1 VAGPGDQFVAEQ
13 LLGDTTDG
21 LGCHTEFPGEDSPAD
36 TRVTG
41 DVDHSNKLGG
51 GDATVDQLGV

>member
-21 LGCHTEFPGEDSPAD
+21 LGCHTEFLGEDSPAD